1 MKAKP
6 SKSVMFG
13 KKASPANAQG
23 SAPPEKASAGKDAEE
38 TEQPKAQ
45 KQPSSLFRS
54 AMSFSSAAVKVAGA
68 AAAAAA
74 AAATTKA
81 SKGSGSAAAGS
92 GAAEAG
98 ARAPDND
105 DTTIAQ
111 WLASLGLEPSG
122 ALDSH
127 AVTTLREGLDALTPP
142 PTTLLAAPVLPAI
155 DVQEDS
161 DSESPAA
168 AEGSAYAEL
177 PDEDSEYGDL
187 TGLST
192 PVSRQ
197 PTVAT
202 VSRQP
207 SVGTTFELL
216 FVGSGVEEDSST
228 FTAQVFANIATKFG
242 PARTW
247 NRVADLPE
255 RRTLF
260 GCVSTAAGD
269 AVIVNGAFGK
279 KSQSNL
285 LRWNANTDRWTWT
298 DVAGGTHRKGVCSA
312 LVGSRVMTCGGLGT
326 RPDGSRMQSTFC
338 DVINVNGGP
347 SLPVCRMTFSRSYAA
362 CATCA
367 RGFVV
372 GGRLPCLRLCRPP
385 LATRVTLSHLLTLLL
400 PLLRSMSSVGG
411 GKRRHRATT
420 AFPAPRA

>member
-197 PTVAT
+197 GPIPLCP
-202 VSRQP
+202 RWIRIIW
-207 SVGTTFELL
+207 
-216 FVGSGVEEDSST
+216 
-228 FTAQVFANIATKFG
+228 TA
-242 PARTW
+242 P
-247 NRVADLPE
+247 L
-255 RRTLF
+255 
-260 GCVSTAAGD
+260 
-269 AVIVNGAFGK
+269 
-279 KSQSNL
+279 KS
-285 LRWNANTDRWTWT
+285 
-298 DVAGGTHRKGVCSA
+298 
-312 LVGSRVMTCGGLGT
+312 
-326 RPDGSRMQSTFC
+326 
-338 DVINVNGGP
+338 
-347 SLPVCRMTFSRSYAA
+347 
-362 CATCA
+362 
-367 RGFVV
+367 
-372 GGRLPCLRLCRPP
+372 
-385 LATRVTLSHLLTLLL
+385 
-400 PLLRSMSSVGG
+400 
-411 GKRRHRATT
+411 
-420 AFPAPRA
+420 